1 MTDINDYLDVDR
13 SIGGGLQNGMDG
25 LTQNGLTQNG
35 MDGLTQNGLTQ
46 NGMDGSTPR
55 VMLPTPKYRPSSCLS
70 TLRVMLPTPKYRP
83 SSTPATSRRTRG
95 RSRSCASASAMAS
108 ASAAARASAR
118 LPDPKFKCG
127 QSVLFAQVW
136 RQLKFAQE
144 TPKTYSRWNYPV
156 WFSADILSFKEYG
169 TIRYAGQEV
178 KDNLYNVYVCDGTY
192 EVVLERFLREKPR

>member
-46 NGMDGSTPR
+46 NGMDGSTP
-55 VMLPTPKYRPSSCLS
+55 
-70 TLRVMLPTPKYRP
+70 RVMLPTPKYRP